1 MDRRRANLTDIAK
14 EETRL
19 ERFSANVLHWRWPI
33 VALTVLFVVVMA
45 AGGRHLTISNDSR
58 IFFSEDNP
66 QLLAFEALESTYT
79 EANTVLI
86 AISPKPDSG
95 TPNIF
100 TSESL
105 TAIAELT
112 EESWQLP
119 YSTRVDSLTNFSH
132 TWADGDELI
141 VEDLVLDPADLNAEK
156 LTRIKDIALGEI
168 QLVNRLVGA
177 DGNTTAVLI
186 NFVMPND
193 DDKAVEEVSDRV
205 REIVENAR
213 AKHPNLAYY
222 VTGSIIT
229 SRAFGDATFD
239 DLSRL
244 GPIIIGV
251 IFIVM
256 AFLLRSVTGTIATL
270 LVVVFAALT
279 AMGAAG
285 WSGMVLSSGNVG
297 APTIIMTVAI
307 AHSVHVI
314 STIMLGMRS
323 GLTKREAILE
333 SLRVNVHPVFLTT
346 LTTAIGFLSMNF
358 SDAPPFHTLGNL
370 VAIGVVSAMVYA
382 LVFVPALVYILPLH
396 VRARPQGKQ
405 EFFDRFGEFIV
416 RRRTP
421 LLFGMAAIIIG
432 LASGVP
438 QIELNDNWTK
448 YFDERYE
455 FRRDTDYIINNL
467 TGVEAF
473 EFSLPAGEE
482 GGINDPN
489 YLARVDR
496 FAEWYRDQPKIVHV
510 SAFSDTMKR
519 LNMNMHGDDPA
530 YYRIPTNRELAA
542 QYLLLYE
549 LSLPFGR
556 DLNDQIDVSKSATR
570 MTVIGRDMSAKE
582 QRDSAARA
590 NSWLRENMPADMV
603 AEATGLTMMFAYISK
618 RNIEGMLRGTVIA
631 MAIISLILIVALKSL
646 PIGLLSLLPNFVPAA
661 MSFGLWGYLIGN
673 VGVAASVVTAVTFGI
688 VVDDTIHFL
697 SKYLRARRERGLDPQ
712 HAVRF
717 AFRSVGHALWTTTA
731 VLTAGFIVLSTS
743 GFEVNWNLG
752 LLTAMTI
759 VIALAADFFFLA
771 PLLMKLDRRKS

>member
-1 MDRRRANLTDIAK
+1 MTNIAK
-14 EETRL
+14 VETRL
-19 ERFSANVLHWRWPI
+19 ERFGVNVLRWRWPI
-33 VALTVLFVVVMA
+33 VAFTMLFVVVMA

-66 QLLAFEALESTYT
+66 QLIAFEALEATYT

-86 AISPKPDSG
+86 AISPKPGSDEPG
-95 TPNIF
+95 IF
-100 TSESL
+100 TSEAL
-105 TAIAELT
+105 TAIAKLT

-141 VEDLVLDPADLNAEK
+141 VEDLVSNPANLNAK
-156 LTRIKDIALGEI
+156 DLVRIKEVALGEI
-168 QLVNRLVGA
+168 QLVNRLVAA
-177 DGNTTAVLI
+177 DGRTSAVLV
-186 NFVMPND
+186 NFVMPD
-193 DDKAVEEVSDRV
+193 DDAKAVEEVSDQV
-205 REIVENAR
+205 RAIVEDAR
-213 AKHPNLAYY
+213 NTHPELAYY

-239 DLSRL
+239 DLSTL

-251 IFIVM
+251 IFVVM
-256 AFLLRSVTGTIATL
+256 AFLLRSITGTIATL

-323 GLTKREAILE
+323 GLAKREAILE

-358 SDAPPFHTLGNL
+358 SDAPPFHNLGNL
-370 VAIGVVSAMVYA
+370 VAMGVVSAMFYA
-382 LVFVPALVYILPLH
+382 LIFVPALVYILPLR
-396 VRARPQGKQ
+396 VKPRPQGKQ
-405 EFFDRFGEFIV
+405 AFFDNFGEFVV
-416 RRRTP
+416 RRRPP
-421 LLFGMAAIIIG
+421 LLFGMAAIVVG

-482 GGINDPN
+482 GGINNPD

-496 FAEWYRDQPKIVHV
+496 FAEWYRSQPKIIHV
-510 SAFSDTMKR
+510 SAFPDIMKR

-530 YYRIPTNRELAA
+530 YYRIPDDRKLAA

-582 QRDSAARA
+582 QRDSADKA
-590 NSWLRENMPADMV
+590 NSWLRENMPEEMIS
-603 AEATGLTMMFAYISK
+603 EATGLTMMFAYISK

-631 MAIISLILIVALKSL
+631 MAIISLILIVALKSF

-712 HAVRF
+712 QAVCF

-759 VIALAADFFFLA
+759 VIALAADFFFLP

>member
-1 MDRRRANLTDIAK
+1 MATGTSRV
-14 EETRL
+14 
-19 ERFSANVLHWRWPI
+19 ERFGAWVLRWRWL
-33 VALTVLFVVVMA
+33 VLALTLVFVVIMA
-45 AGGRHLTISNDSR
+45 AGGRNLTISNDSR

-66 QLLAFEALESTYT
+66 QLIAFEALEATYT

-86 AISPKPDSG
+86 AVAPKPGSEAQG
-95 TPNIF
+95 IF
-100 TSESL
+100 TPEAL
-105 TAIAELT
+105 QAVAELT
-112 EESWQLP
+112 EQGWLLP
-119 YSTRVDSLTNFSH
+119 FSTRVDSLTNFSH

-141 VEDLVLDPADLNAEK
+141 VEDLVPDTADLSDAD
-156 LTRIKDIALGEI
+156 LARIEDIALNEI
-168 QLVNRLVGA
+168 QLVNRLVA
-177 DGNTTAVLI
+177 PDGRTTAVLV
-186 NFVMPND
+186 NFVMPD
-193 DDKAVEEVSDRV
+193 DDLSAVETVSNQV
-205 REIVENAR
+205 RDIVDAAR
-213 AKHPNLAYY
+213 AAHPDLAFY

-239 DLSRL
+239 DLSTL

-270 LVVVFAALT
+270 LVILFAALT

-307 AHSVHVI
+307 AHSVHII
-314 STIMLGMRS
+314 STVMLGMRS
-323 GLTKREAILE
+323 GMAKREAILE
-333 SLRVNVHPVFLTT
+333 SLRVNVHPVFLTS

-358 SDAPPFHTLGNL
+358 SDAPPFHNLGNL
-370 VAIGVVSAMVYA
+370 VAMGVAAAMIFA
-382 LVFVPALVYILPLH
+382 LTFVPAFVYILPLR
-396 VRARPQGKQ
+396 VRPRPEGTRA
-405 EFFDRFGEFIV
+405 FFDGFGEFVV

-421 LLFGMAAIIIG
+421 LLWGMAAIVIG

-438 QIELNDNWTK
+438 QVELNDNWTN

-473 EFSLPAGEE
+473 EFSLPAGAE
-482 GGINDPN
+482 GGINDPQYIAN
-489 YLARVDR
+489 VER
-496 FAEWYRDQPKIVHV
+496 FAEWYRGQPKIVHV
-510 SAFSDTMKR
+510 SAFPDIMKR

-530 YYRIPTNRELAA
+530 YYRIPEDPELAA

-556 DLNDQIDVSKSATR
+556 DLNDQIDVAKSATR

-582 QRDSAARA
+582 QRDSADKA
-590 NSWLRENMPADMV
+590 NAWLRENMPAEMV
-603 AEATGLTMMFAYISK
+603 TEATGLTMMFAYISK

-631 MAIISLILIVALKSL
+631 MAIISLILVVALKSL
-646 PIGLLSLLPNFVPAA
+646 PIGLISLLPNFVPAA
-661 MSFGLWGYLIGN
+661 MSFGLWGYLVGN

-697 SKYLRARRERGLDPQ
+697 SKYLRARRERGLDSQ
-712 HAVRF
+712 QAVRF

-731 VLTAGFIVLSTS
+731 VLAAGFIVLSTS

-752 LLTAMTI
+752 LLTAITI
-759 VIALAADFFFLA
+759 IIALAADFFFLP
-771 PLLMKLDRRKS
+771 PLLMKLDRSKS

>member
-1 MDRRRANLTDIAK
+1 MGASRV
-14 EETRL
+14 
-19 ERFSANVLHWRWPI
+19 ERFGAGVLRWRWPI
-33 VALTVLFVVVMA
+33 LALTLIFVVIMA
-45 AGGRHLTISNDSR
+45 AGGRYLTISNDSR

-66 QLLAFEALESTYT
+66 QLIAFEALEATYT

-86 AISPKPDSG
+86 AIAPQPGSEADG
-95 TPNIF
+95 IF
-100 TSESL
+100 TREAL
-105 TAIAELT
+105 QAVAELT
-112 EESWQLP
+112 EQGWLLP
-119 YSTRVDSLTNFSH
+119 YSTRVDSLTNYSH
-132 TWADGDELI
+132 SWADGDELI
-141 VEDLVLDPADLNAEK
+141 VEDLVPDTSNLSAGDLEH
-156 LTRIKDIALGEI
+156 IEDIALKEI
-168 QLVNRLVGA
+168 QLVNRLVAA
-177 DGNTTAVLI
+177 DGRTTAVLV
-186 NFVMPND
+186 NFVMPD
-193 DDKAVEEVSDRV
+193 DDVEAVEQVSDQV
-205 REIVENAR
+205 RDIVDQAR
-213 AKHPNLAYY
+213 AAHPDLAYY

-239 DLSRL
+239 DLTTL

-251 IFIVM
+251 IFVVM
-256 AFLLRSVTGTIATL
+256 AFLLRSIIGTIATL
-270 LVVVFAALT
+270 LVVLFAALT

-323 GLTKREAILE
+323 GMAKREAILE
-333 SLRVNVHPVFLTT
+333 SLRVNFHPVFLTT

-358 SDAPPFHTLGNL
+358 SDAPPFHNLGNL
-370 VAIGVVSAMVYA
+370 VAMGVASAMIFS
-382 LVFVPALVYILPLH
+382 LTFVPAFVYILPLR
-396 VRARPQGKQ
+396 VKPRAEGKRA
-405 EFFDRFGEFIV
+405 FFEGFADFVIH
-416 RRRTP
+416 RRRP
-421 LLFGMAAIIIG
+421 LLWGMGAVIIG
-432 LASGVP
+432 LAAGIP
-438 QIELNDNWTK
+438 QVELNDNWTN
-448 YFDERYE
+448 YFDKRYE

-467 TGVEAF
+467 SGVEAI

-482 GGINDPN
+482 GGINDPEYIAN
-489 YLARVDR
+489 VER
-496 FAEWYRDQPKIVHV
+496 FAEWYRGQPKIVHV
-510 SAFSDTMKR
+510 SAFPDIMKR

-530 YYRIPTNRELAA
+530 YYHIPEDPELAA

-556 DLNDQIDVSKSATR
+556 DLNDQIDVAKSATR

-582 QRDSAARA
+582 QRESADKA
-590 NSWLRENMPADMV
+590 NAWMKENLPAEMA

-631 MAIISLILIVALKSL
+631 MAIISLILIVALKSV

-661 MSFGLWGYLIGN
+661 MSFGLWGYLVGN

-697 SKYLRARRERGLDPQ
+697 SKYLRARRERGLDSLQ
-712 HAVRF
+712 AVRF

-731 VLTAGFIVLSTS
+731 VLAAGFIVLSTS

-759 VIALAADFFFLA
+759 VIALAADFFFLP